1 MSRDSSI
8 DILKGISILSIML
21 LHFEQGLFPGRLNSW
36 LGNFMITA
44 FYFTSGWVQ
53 SYKPDF
59 SFKELA
65 KKRWLT
71 LGIPY
76 IYYSGLLIVVSI
88 VFWGMGHYDSRI
100 VLRDIYKTI
109 TFRGIGT
116 LWFLPALFGGELLAW
131 KFRHIGLCKRTF
143 LIFTTLI
150 VISIYSYW
158 NRKYAHLDDMWRV
171 LDSPF
176 RVLRDTMG
184 AWYVIVIGYYLG
196 KSYQFELAEMS
207 LVKKIF
213 LAFVVLILYTLIIF
227 EYLGISV
234 YLVSTIGAFG
244 MFLFSQC
251 IKGLVSF
258 KWLEWFGRNSLIIM
272 ATHYSIIQEIC
283 VYINRRYLTGSEQL
297 EGWSSLAFF
306 IISLL
311 IEVLLIV
318 CISKIKKYRI
328 RSVCIR

>member
-1 MSRDSSI
+1 MSQKNSMSRDSSI

-21 LHFEQGLFPGRLNSW
+21 LHFEQGLFPERLNSW

-53 SYKPDF
+53 SYKSDF

-131 KFRHIGLCKRTF
+131 KFRHTGLCKRTF
-143 LIFTTLI
+143 LICTTLI

-158 NRKYAHLDDMWRV
+158 NRTYAHLGDMWRV

-196 KSYQFELAEMS
+196 KLYQFELAEMS

-213 LAFVVLILYTLIIF
+213 LAFVVLIL
-227 EYLGISV
+227 
-234 YLVSTIGAFG
+234 
-244 MFLFSQC
+244 
-251 IKGLVSF
+251 
-258 KWLEWFGRNSLIIM
+258 
-272 ATHYSIIQEIC
+272 
-283 VYINRRYLTGSEQL
+283 
-297 EGWSSLAFF
+297 
-306 IISLL
+306 
-311 IEVLLIV
+311 
-318 CISKIKKYRI
+318 
-328 RSVCIR
+328 